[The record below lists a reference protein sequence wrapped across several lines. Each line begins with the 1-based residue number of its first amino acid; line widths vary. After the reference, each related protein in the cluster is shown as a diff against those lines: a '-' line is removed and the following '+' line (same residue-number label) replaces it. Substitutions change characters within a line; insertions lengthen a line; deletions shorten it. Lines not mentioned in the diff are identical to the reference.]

1 MDFSAFVG
9 LPWKD
14 RGRGPDGYDCWG
26 LFIAAFRAGTCIN
39 LSSYADDYTT
49 AIDKAEVARIFAGE
63 LGDWAE
69 IERGRERP
77 FDGVTMRIA
86 GQLHIGLIVARGA
99 MLHMPLGKSSVI
111 ERLDRYTPVLTGL
124 YRHREFA

>member
-1 MDFSAFVG
+1 LDFSAFVG
-9 LPWKD
+9 LPWHD
-14 RGRGPDGYDCWG
+14 RGRDASGYDCWG
-26 LFIAAFRAGTCIN
+26 LFVAAFYAGTGID
-39 LSSYADDYTT
+39 LPSYADDYTT

-69 IERGRERP
+69 VARGHERP
-77 FDGVTMRIA
+77 FDGATMRIA
-86 GQLHIGLIVARGA
+86 GQLHIGLIVARGR
-99 MLHMPLGKSSVI
+99 MLHMPMGKSSVI